1 MPPCLS
7 ATPSTSLH
15 CAKSEKSES
24 LESSVFGVSFDSVA
38 GRNVNAASR
47 IDVRSGTDMAE
58 LSMDGEVVGVG
69 EGETVGVA
77 LGMSTPL
84 FQTSFLPLFT
94 HVYFLP
100 AYVAVE
106 PDLEQVAP
114 AFGAAKAVAG
124 ISNAI
129 ASEIATNR
137 FFMAE
142 VCCQKGINT
151 TI

>member
-1 MPPCLS
+1 
-7 ATPSTSLH
+7 
-15 CAKSEKSES
+15 
-24 LESSVFGVSFDSVA
+24 
-38 GRNVNAASR
+38 
-47 IDVRSGTDMAE
+47 MAE

-77 LGMSTPL
+77 LGMITPL

-114 AFGAAKAVAG
+114 AFGAANALVGMSNPKANTKA
-124 ISNAI
+124 ISG
-129 ASEIATNR
+129 
-137 FFMAE
+137 FFME
-142 VCCQKGINT
+142 LVCGLSSINT